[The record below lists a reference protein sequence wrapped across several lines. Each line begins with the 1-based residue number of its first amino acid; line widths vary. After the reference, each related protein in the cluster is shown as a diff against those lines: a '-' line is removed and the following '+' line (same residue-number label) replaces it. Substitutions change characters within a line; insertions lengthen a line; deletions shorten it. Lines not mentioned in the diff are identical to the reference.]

1 MKPEILFQILNNL
14 VLLVWIL
21 MIVAP
26 KWKVT
31 RKITATFALTII
43 LSIVYGAIIITS
55 FGKVDF
61 MDFGSLDG
69 IVKMLQNSDAW
80 GSSAIWY
87 HFLAFD
93 LFVGSWILKDAQ
105 KLGIP
110 HLTIIPCLLFTFML
124 GPLGFLIYQI
134 VKFGYLR
141 FKKGRLNA
149 DLF

>member
-31 RKITATFALTII
+31 QKITNTFVLTII
-43 LSIVYGAIIITS
+43 LSIVYGAIIIAS

-69 IVKMLQNSDAW
+69 IVNMLHNSDAW

-105 KLGIP
+105 KFGIP
-110 HLTIIPCLLFTFML
+110 HLIVIPCLLFTFML
-124 GPLGFLIYQI
+124 GPIGFILYQI
-134 VKFGYLR
+134 VKFTYLKF
-141 FKKGRLNA
+141 FKLKVKVV
-149 DLF
+149 

>member
-31 RKITATFALTII
+31 QKIINTFALTII

-55 FGKVDF
+55 FGKVNL
-61 MDFGSLDG
+61 MDFGSLEG
-69 IVKMLQNSDAW
+69 IVNMLQNSDVW

-105 KLGIP
+105 KIGIP
-110 HLTIIPCLLFTFML
+110 HLIVIPCLFFTFIL
-124 GPLGFLIYQI
+124 GPIGFLLYQL
-134 VKFGYLR
+134 VKFVYKR
-141 FKKGRLNA
+141 IYENIINTI
-149 DLF
+149 

>member
-1 MKPEILFQILNNL
+1 
-14 VLLVWIL
+14 

-31 RKITATFALTII
+31 RKITDTFAITII
-43 LSIVYGAIIITS
+43 LSIAYGAIILTS
-55 FGKVDF
+55 FGKINF

-69 IVKMLQNSDAW
+69 IVNMLHNSDAW

-93 LFVGSWILKDAQ
+93 LFVGSWILKDSQ

-110 HLTIIPCLLFTFML
+110 HLFAIPCLLFTFML
-124 GPLGFLIYQI
+124 GPIGFLLYQL
-134 VKFGYLR
+134 VKFGY
-141 FKKGRLNA
+141 KKVNESKLKAN
-149 DLF
+149 

>member
-14 VLLVWIL
+14 VLLVWLL

-31 RKITATFALTII
+31 QKIINTFALTII
-43 LSIVYGAIIITS
+43 LSIIYGASIITS
-55 FGKVDF
+55 FGKVNF

-69 IVKMLQNSDAW
+69 IVNMLQNSDAW
-80 GSSAIWY
+80 GSSAVWY

-93 LFVGSWILKDAQ
+93 LFVGSWILRDAQ

-110 HLTIIPCLLFTFML
+110 HLIVIPCLLFTFML
-124 GPLGFLIYQI
+124 GPIGFLLYQI
-134 VKFGYLR
+134 VKFIYLKF
-141 FKKGRLNA
+141 FKSKLEVA
-149 DLF
+149 